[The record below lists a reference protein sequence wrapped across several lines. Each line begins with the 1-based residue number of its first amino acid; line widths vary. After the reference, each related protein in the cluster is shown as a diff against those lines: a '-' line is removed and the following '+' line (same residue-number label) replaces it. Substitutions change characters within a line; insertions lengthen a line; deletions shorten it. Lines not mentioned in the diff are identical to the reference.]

1 MTGQTEGKPLEL
13 PKGWNKQARPRLRTN
28 RQDNRA
34 RQALRSP
41 RSSNRLELRKVR
53 LDNNFAVLD
62 ASGTRC
68 LILASR
74 LNLRDLRSEEFD
86 SLGMEK
92 AGNLD
97 IGTETPPGLWRTGF
111 HGSTGFVLTG
121 QFDGCDDSLAHRG
134 ILSRVSRD
142 HG

>member
-1 MTGQTEGKPLEL
+1 MTGQTEGKPVGF
-13 PKGWNKQARPRLRTN
+13 PKGWNKQARPRLRTD

-41 RSSNRLELRKVR
+41 RSGNSLELRKVR
-53 LDNNFAVLD
+53 FDKNFAVLN
-62 ASGTRC
+62 ASGTGC

-74 LNLRDLRSEEFD
+74 LNLRHLGGEE
-86 SLGMEK
+86 LNCLWMEK

-97 IGTETPPGLWRTGF
+97 ICTEAPPRLRRTGF
-111 HGSTGFVLTG
+111 HGGTGFVLTG
-121 QFDGCDDSLAHRG
+121 QFDGCDDCLAHRG

-142 HG
+142 RG